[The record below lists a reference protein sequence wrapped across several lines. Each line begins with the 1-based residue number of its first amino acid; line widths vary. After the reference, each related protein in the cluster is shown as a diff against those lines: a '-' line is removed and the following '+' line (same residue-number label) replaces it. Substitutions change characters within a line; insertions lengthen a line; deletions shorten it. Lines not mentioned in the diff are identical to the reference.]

1 MTAPEHPFVRRPHRT
16 LLLLSVPVLFS
27 MIAEPLTG
35 LVDTAFVARLGS
47 APLAALGAGATAL
60 SSIFWIFNFL
70 QIGTQTE
77 VANHFG
83 AGRRQAAADANGLA
97 LALSALIGVIL
108 VAAVIPL
115 APWIAIGM
123 GAGGDLQADAVTYI
137 QLRALGAPA
146 ILLSLAAFGALR
158 GVQAMHIPLTVAVT
172 VNLLNILLNALLIF
186 GFGPI
191 PPLGIA
197 GAALATTISQWIGA
211 VWATFAVLKRLG
223 KPGRL
228 EFAAAR
234 KLIVVGGDLFV
245 RTSLLTG
252 FLVLSTRAATQIGAE
267 AGAAHQAI
275 RQVWIFTALFL
286 DAFAVTGQSLVGY
299 FFGAQIAGQARR
311 VAALT
316 CAWSLAVG
324 TVLGLLVLVG
334 REALE
339 LLLLPAS
346 ARGTFTTAW
355 IIAAAALPLNAL
367 AFATDGVHWGTGD
380 FRYLR
385 NAMIVATGLAGTLV
399 LLIDV
404 QAPGALIQIW
414 LVTALWGSLRAG
426 LGMARIWPGI
436 GAAPLRRMEPARA
449 TG

>member
-1 MTAPEHPFVRRPHRT
+1 MTATEHPFVQRPHRT
-16 LLLLSVPVLFS
+16 LLFLSVPVLFS

-35 LVDTAFVARLGS
+35 LVDTAFVARLG
-47 APLAALGAGATAL
+47 AEPLAALGAGATAL

-83 AGRRQAAADANGLA
+83 AGRQQAAADANGLA
-97 LALSALIGVIL
+97 LALSALIGFVL

-115 APWIAIGM
+115 APWIAVGM
-123 GAGGDLQADAVTYI
+123 GAGGTLQADAVTYI

-146 ILLSLAAFGALR
+146 ILLSIAAFGALR
-158 GVQAMHIPLTVAVT
+158 GVQAMYIPLAVAVT
-172 VNLLNILLNALLIF
+172 VNVLNIGLDALLIF

-211 VWATFAVLKRLG
+211 AWATIAALKRLG
-223 KPGRL
+223 RPNRL
-228 EFAAAR
+228 DLAAAR
-234 KLIVVGGDLFV
+234 RLIVVGGDLFV
-245 RTSLLTG
+245 RTGLLTG

-299 FFGAQIAGQARR
+299 FFGAQTRLHARR

-316 CAWSLAVG
+316 CGWSLAVG
-324 TVLGLLVLVG
+324 AILGLAMLVG

-339 LLLLPAS
+339 LLLVPAS
-346 ARGTFTTAW
+346 ARGAFTAAW
-355 IIAAAALPLNAL
+355 IIAAVALPINAL

-385 NAMIVATGLAGTLV
+385 NAMIIATGIGATLL

-404 QAPGALIQIW
+404 GAPGALTLIW
-414 LVTALWGSLRAG
+414 IVTALWGMIRAG
-426 LGMARIWPGI
+426 LGMARIWPGV
-436 GAAPLRRMEPARA
+436 GAAPLAA
-449 TG
+449 